1 MFKIDKQLDKQV
13 LILSVQ
19 GYCETEAGQEI
30 FDKINEAFAAVKPTG
45 VIFDFSACKVINSCC
60 ISQLIETIELV
71 ACDFNCDV
79 VICGLDQT
87 KVTLFKMVG
96 MLELAELKD
105 DVAAALKY
113 LAG

>member
-1 MFKIDKQLDKQV
+1 MFKIEKQLDKKV
-13 LILSVQ
+13 LVLSIQ
-19 GYCETEAGQEI
+19 GYCETEAGKEI
-30 FDKINEAFAAVKPTG
+30 SDAINEAFAGEKPTG
-45 VIFDFSACKVINSCC
+45 VIFDFGGCKVINSCC

-71 ACDFNCDV
+71 ACDFHTDT

-105 DVAAALKY
+105 DVASARKY
-113 LAG
+113 LAE